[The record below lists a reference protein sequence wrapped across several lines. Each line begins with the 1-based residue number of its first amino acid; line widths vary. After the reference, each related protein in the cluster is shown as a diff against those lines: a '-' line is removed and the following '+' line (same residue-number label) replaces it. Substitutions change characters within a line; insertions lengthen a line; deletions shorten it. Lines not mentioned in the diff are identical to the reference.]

1 MADYQLN
8 QNGPTVQQAI
18 DKALEIEQELQQ
30 EAHTREQADALLAT
44 KTELAAEAEA
54 RAAADAL
61 KAPSTAL
68 TEEVE
73 RAQGAEGALG
83 GRITTIEGKVPS
95 AASSSNQLAD
105 KAFVNTQLATKQD
118 VISDL
123 ATIRSGAGAGATA
136 YQKPGT
142 GIPKTDLASDV
153 RTTLDKADSA
163 ALLIP
168 AAASPSNQLADKD
181 FVNSSVATAT
191 ATHQGTYNL
200 VTDLGLT
207 VSATQQQIATAIAA
221 KMTALGRTPDN
232 NDYVFVQVPTANDK
246 PTEIARIDRYKY
258 NGSAWGFEY
267 SLNNSGFTAAQ
278 WAAINSGITSGL
290 VSKLLAL
297 PTNSELSTLLNGK
310 TDKDDDAVEGNLA
323 KFDGNGNPVDAGY
336 SAMRIHRDLGYN
348 AAQTTVVLTAG
359 ETGKYVKCSTRSAEA
374 NANFNISA
382 PFNVDACSELLI
394 KTGYN
399 PSDNEHAAL
408 DISVIAIYEEMER
421 TRTVQ
426 AKDGNNN
433 PLYYE
438 VDEDGNPT
446 STQTTTVTPY
456 PVYTTETYTESRY
469 LPNNEDR
476 FVQIPDS
483 GYYVANI
490 PQSCK
495 CVISYK
501 PGVTD
506 LNVIVVKHGAL
517 ANLTSQIFGIYE
529 HRTMAEAVVSLALR
543 LDALERRIVRP
554 GNIEV
559 GKIDAVD
566 IMRYRQPVVLLAT
579 GAPNASLRP
588 TNLPD
593 DIPWDGIPAFI
604 GQFYYAEWK
613 DGANTIRRLYF
624 STNITAISD
633 WHYVALT

>member
-1 MADYQLN
+1 MASQYDLPYTGN
-8 QNGPTVQQAI
+8 QVETLLGKVSE
-18 DKALEIEQELQQ
+18 LEEEMPEKVSDLQND
-30 EAHTREQADALLAT
+30 AGYITQADVPT
-44 KTELAAEAEA
+44 DVSELNNDAGYITNAPVVAEQQ
-54 RAAADAL
+54 RAAA
-61 KAPSTAL
+61 
-68 TEEVE
+68 
-73 RAQGAEGALG
+73 AEGAIG
-83 GRITTIEGKVPS
+83 DRVTAIEGKIPS

-105 KAFVNTQLATKQD
+105 KN
-118 VISDL
+118 
-123 ATIRSGAGAGATA
+123 
-136 YQKPGT
+136 
-142 GIPKTDLASDV
+142 
-153 RTTLDKADSA
+153 
-163 ALLIP
+163 
-168 AAASPSNQLADKD
+168 
-181 FVNSSVATAT
+181 FVNSSIATAS

-207 VSATQQQIATAIAA
+207 VSATTSQVAAAIAT
-221 KMTALGRTPDN
+221 KMTALGKTPDN
-232 NDYVFVQVPTANDK
+232 NDYVFVQVPTGNDT

-258 NGSAWGFEY
+258 NGSEWGFEY

-278 WAAINSGITSGL
+278 WAAINSGITSAD
-290 VSKLLAL
+290 VTKLSAL
-297 PTNSELSTLLNGK
+297 PTDSELAALFAGKQDVIDDLATIRAQAAAAYVKPSGGIPSTDMSSAVQTSLGK
-310 TDKDDDAVEGNLA
+310 ADTAVQDVSGKADKDTDAVEGNVA
-323 KFDGNGNPVDAGY
+323 KFDENGNPVDAGY

-348 AAQTTVVLTAG
+348 AAQSIIALTAG
-359 ETGKYVKCSTRSAEA
+359 ETGKYVKCSTRSAVA

-399 PSDNEHAAL
+399 PSDNAHASL

-456 PVYTTETYTESRY
+456 PVYTTETYTEHRY

-476 FVQIPDS
+476 FVAIPDS

-495 CVISYK
+495 CVVSYK

-506 LNVIVVKHGAL
+506 TTVIIVKHGAL

-529 HRTMAEAVVSLALR
+529 HRTMAEAVTSLAYR
-543 LDALERRIVRP
+543 IAALESRIQRP

-559 GKIDAVD
+559 GSIDAID
-566 IMRYRQPVVLLAT
+566 ITRYRHPQVLTAT
-579 GAPNASLRP
+579 GVPSASLRP
-588 TNLPD
+588 TNLAD
-593 DIPWDGIPAFI
+593 DIPWDGIPAFV
-604 GQFYYAEWK
+604 GEFYFAQWK
-613 DGANTIRRLYF
+613 EGATTKVRLYF
-624 STNITAISD
+624 AAGIAAVAD
-633 WHYVALT
+633 WLLIYSLN